1 MSEHM
6 HLEKVNA
13 RNTSFCH
20 GLKWNREFWF
30 LVLKL

>member
-1 MSEHM
+1 MCVNDMSEHM

-20 GLKWNREFWF
+20 GLKWNREF
-30 LVLKL
+30 